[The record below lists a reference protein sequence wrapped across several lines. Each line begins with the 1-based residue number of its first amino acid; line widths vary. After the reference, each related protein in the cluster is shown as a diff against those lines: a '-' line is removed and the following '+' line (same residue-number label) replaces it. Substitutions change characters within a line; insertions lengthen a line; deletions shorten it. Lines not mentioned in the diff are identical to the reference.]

1 MWEQKGKPSAD
12 TESSDEGE
20 VEDDI
25 EPGAIFLCKSV
36 MRKVLLRPDK
46 TVVKSGPFISLG
58 EAEALKVAPGAGLP
72 VPSLYGVSST
82 NGTVEIRMSYIQGQT
97 LEELWPSMSG
107 EQRKNVAG
115 QLHEIVKRMRE
126 LEPPPDCIGCCD
138 GTGIRDTRIP
148 STLRASFRSQLRAD
162 HRIVFTHGDLTPRN
176 IMMQDGKISGIL
188 DWEESGWYPEYWELA
203 KFFERFAE
211 GDWKEYADIIFP
223 RPYHIEMVT
232 YTAMSKWRNG

>member
-138 GTGIRDTRIP
+138 GTGIRDTRVRFTYHGPICTSEAQFNAYFWIHRSSDRYRP
-148 STLRASFRSQLRAD
+148 HCVRRSVLSSEPTTGSFL
-162 HRIVFTHGDLTPRN
+162 L
-176 IMMQDGKISGIL
+176 MEISRQEI
-188 DWEESGWYPEYWELA
+188 S
-203 KFFERFAE
+203 
-211 GDWKEYADIIFP
+211 
-223 RPYHIEMVT
+223 
-232 YTAMSKWRNG
+232 